1 MSDPKGQCS
10 RPMGFTLLPAKP
22 TGGAKKVMRKTECLG
37 IELPWDW
44 CLVKGERLRA
54 MQKELREARFD
65 AALRSRMCANLLK
78 QLYRKESR

>member
-1 MSDPKGQCS
+1 MSDPK
-10 RPMGFTLLPAKP
+10 GFTLLPAKP
-22 TGGAKKVMRKTECLG
+22 TGGAKKATQKTECLG

-44 CLVKGERLRA
+44 YLVRGERLRA
-54 MQKELREARFD
+54 MQKELRQVRYT